1 MQPFGLLS
9 QLVDDDCPR
18 VLINRD
24 LVGDFVESICD
35 ENENYRDI
43 FIEGE
48 CDEVC
53 INLAQKL
60 GYYDELSA
68 LINNN
73 LIDNED

>member
-48 CDEVC
+48 CDEAC